1 MGHFK
6 NAAKGRLNWVFS
18 IIAVVAIAVFLRIYN
33 FPSGFSFEG
42 ELGRELIYLK
52 SLVDA
57 GRLPTIGLT
66 TSHEWLSYGPFYY
79 WIMMPFYK
87 LAGGHPFVLFWT
99 GIAAVSAGL
108 LANYL
113 VVRRI
118 AGEKLATVSSLVTA
132 LSPVLIWQTMNAKLH
147 LFFFILIPIFMY
159 FLHLLWQGKKK
170 WVFWAGL
177 IFGLM
182 FSFHF
187 SQIPIIGVIALMFLI
202 KRKMYNYKHW
212 LAFIAGTILPNITYI
227 WQDKNIAL
235 WVPYRVLDI
244 ATKNPQGTINSFIEY
259 FGRSIFWDNRA
270 LVLGAFLFI
279 VLFVHFI
286 YSQRKNLTREFLPFY
301 LASSIGLMITASVF
315 HGAFPI
321 HYFLPIF
328 PTLPIFLGYYLIKNK
343 NAILVLFIVFL
354 VNLPGYFSP
363 PAAEVFVPFEKQE
376 AIASFIVAEANGR
389 DITIK
394 RIGPYDFF
402 PENYSQNYKY
412 LVSWKGGR
420 VTDDSHNVY
429 TIIEDRQNKDAYVKK

>member
-170 WVFWAGL
+170 WVFW
-177 IFGLM
+177 
-182 FSFHF
+182 
-187 SQIPIIGVIALMFLI
+187 
-202 KRKMYNYKHW
+202 
-212 LAFIAGTILPNITYI
+212 
-227 WQDKNIAL
+227 
-235 WVPYRVLDI
+235 
-244 ATKNPQGTINSFIEY
+244 
-259 FGRSIFWDNRA
+259 
-270 LVLGAFLFI
+270 
-279 VLFVHFI
+279 
-286 YSQRKNLTREFLPFY
+286 
-301 LASSIGLMITASVF
+301 
-315 HGAFPI
+315 
-321 HYFLPIF
+321 
-328 PTLPIFLGYYLIKNK
+328 
-343 NAILVLFIVFL
+343 
-354 VNLPGYFSP
+354 
-363 PAAEVFVPFEKQE
+363 
-376 AIASFIVAEANGR
+376 
-389 DITIK
+389 
-394 RIGPYDFF
+394 
-402 PENYSQNYKY
+402 
-412 LVSWKGGR
+412 
-420 VTDDSHNVY
+420 
-429 TIIEDRQNKDAYVKK
+429 